1 MSSPPSHH
9 SQYPY
14 DTYVEA
20 ASRNGP
26 SVLCCGIYIIH
37 TYIDIQRSR
46 GEWCVHDLS
55 PTTWSSSTT
64 VLYCT
69 YWYSPGDAVVWWVC
83 DEEERNRF
91 VAECQNQSSFPGLD
105 SQHLVHMHD
114 RVCVYP
120 VSHAN
125 RAKHHRRLRCDV
137 EPTNEKTVS
146 LTPSLDTLAC
156 RA

>member
-1 MSSPPSHH
+1 VFMIYHQQHDHLQLLFCTVP
-9 SQYPY
+9 
-14 DTYVEA
+14 T
-20 ASRNGP
+20 
-26 SVLCCGIYIIH
+26 GIL
-37 TYIDIQRSR
+37 QAML
-46 GEWCVHDLS
+46 WCDE
-55 PTTWSSSTT
+55 
-64 VLYCT
+64 C
-69 YWYSPGDAVVWWVC
+69 
-83 DEEERNRF
+83 EEERNRF